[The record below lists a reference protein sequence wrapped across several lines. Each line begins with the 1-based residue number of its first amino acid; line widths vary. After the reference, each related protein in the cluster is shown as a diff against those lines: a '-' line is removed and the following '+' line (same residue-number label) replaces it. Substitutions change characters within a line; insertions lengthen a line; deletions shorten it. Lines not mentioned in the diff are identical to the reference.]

1 MTLEIMVPKAS
12 THSSLHR
19 VVFVPV
25 LVLWNLS
32 YFSVLKIMHIYL
44 IIKKD
49 LIFSTATARGLQEA
63 SKHTQVKEV
72 YRPFPSW
79 RHFTTTTRML

>member
-32 YFSVLKIMHIYL
+32 SFFVSKIIY
-44 IIKKD
+44 I
-49 LIFSTATARGLQEA
+49 STVTARGLQEE
-63 SKHTQVKEV
+63 SKHTQVKVV
-72 YRPFPSW
+72 YQPFSSW
-79 RHFTTTTRML
+79 RDFTTTNRML